1 MKIAKQ
7 NDQNIEK
14 IIISGQA
21 IYLMLSKKFKLDFK
35 RFINKPNLFYE
46 LEIWILLECSTISF
60 NLHKD
65 GCRRNN
71 ISGKGRRTGPRLF
84 YYFLESCI
92 IQ

>member
-46 LEIWILLECSTISF
+46 LEIWILLECSTI
-60 NLHKD
+60 
-65 GCRRNN
+65 
-71 ISGKGRRTGPRLF
+71 
-84 YYFLESCI
+84 Y
-92 IQ
+92 